1 MTSTDSRLLICCWKC
16 GNGGGGGLGG
26 GVMQPDSSC
35 GRQRPCVKP
44 RLRSSHLRP
53 AGPHLHTCIHLQISL
68 RSANESCFPC
78 VEESPLNAIAA
89 GFLKW
94 RYLPQCAHLSSLCLY
109 LKTWHNSTNQ
119 NMPKWLYIFII
130 FIFDPIFLGLMRR
143 WGGKTSGSK
152 EESTQL
158 LHWIAT
164 FKKKS

>member
-1 MTSTDSRLLICCWKC
+1 MSDRLDIICCNDQHGLTTSDLLLEARKR
-16 GNGGGGGLGG
+16 GGGG

-44 RLRSSHLRP
+44 HLRSSNLRP

-78 VEESPLNAIAA
+78 VEESPLNAIVA

-94 RYLPQCAHLSSLCLY
+94 CYLPQCAHHLSSLCLY
-109 LKTWHNSTNQ
+109 LKTWAYSDLWNSVE
-119 NMPKWLYIFII
+119 WLYIFII

-143 WGGKTSGSK
+143 
-152 EESTQL
+152 
-158 LHWIAT
+158 
-164 FKKKS
+164 